1 MPLLRKATEADV
13 PAILAILKEPA
24 VAAWWGENTAADVLQ
39 ELGVSWAIVVEGE
52 VAGILL
58 IHEETEP
65 DYRHVAFDI
74 ALATRFHGR
83 GLGRQALREAIRD
96 QIARGHHRFTID
108 PTVGNQPAIR
118 CYASLGFKP
127 VGVLREAERAPDG
140 TWRDGLLMDLLAR
153 EFVDG

>member
-1 MPLLRKATEADV
+1 MTEDDIPAVLEILL
-13 PAILAILKEPA
+13 EPA
-24 VAAWWGENTAADVLQ
+24 VAAWWGDNDADSVRQ
-39 ELGVSWAIVVEGE
+39 ELDVSWAILVDGE

-74 ALATRFHGR
+74 AVATRFHGT
-83 GLGRQALREAIRD
+83 GLGRRALRTAIRD
-96 QIARGHHRFTID
+96 CVARGHHRFTID
-108 PTVGNQPAIR
+108 PTVGNEAAIR
-118 CYASLGFKP
+118 CYASVGFKA
-127 VGVLREAERAPDG
+127 VGIEREAERAPDG